1 MPMIVRCPRCEKA
14 LRVRDELG
22 GKRVRCPCCQDA
34 FVSGPSDMT
43 EDGRRPPLR
52 AERDDELA
60 VGVLDAIMAD
70 ALPPDLGDGQLPFE
84 RLGHYRVVRRIGRGG
99 MGDVYL
105 GYEESLDRPVAIKVL
120 PAEYAN
126 NEALVRRFRSE
137 AAAVARL
144 AHPNLVPVYFVGR
157 DGDHH
162 FFAMQYVE
170 GESLD
175 RRLVRQGRL
184 DASAAADVLE
194 QCLSGLGVAHQA
206 GLVHRDVKPGNILLE
221 AGTGRALLADF
232 GLAKFV
238 GAGAGLTRT
247 GVVVGTVSYLSP
259 EQARGEKVD
268 HRSDLYSLGVVA
280 YQMLSGRLP
289 FESDTPSRMLF
300 QHAYETPRPLQEVAP
315 EVPDALAA
323 VVTRLLA
330 KEPAR
335 RYSSSAE
342 ALSDLRHGRSQ
353 AAPVPSPEREAVAQ
367 GSPGRPPAPPRGED
381 RTEALP
387 VAPPRLGRRRLVLLG
402 AVALLLLA
410 GGLTVW
416 LWPRRGPDER
426 GEPGGDSPP
435 EAGGAPAPAGRAEGA
450 GAPRPE
456 DNSDGKV
463 PPLVVPDPL
472 RVPQPAAVADRPLAV
487 CSGHGQAVLSVAVS
501 PERRYLLS
509 GSKDKSTRLWDG
521 KTGKLL
527 RSSTEP
533 TYWVLALAFSPDGQL
548 AVSPRD
554 PSALRVWEVE
564 SGKER
569 CQFTGH
575 KSSVRSPSF
584 RPTGGTCSLGGRC
597 AGCSC
602 GT

>member
-1 MPMIVRCPRCEKA
+1 
-14 LRVRDELG
+14 
-22 GKRVRCPCCQDA
+22 
-34 FVSGPSDMT
+34 MT
-43 EDGRRPPLR
+43 GHH
-52 AERDDELA
+52 ER
-60 VGVLDAIMAD
+60 
-70 ALPPDLGDGQLPFE
+70 
-84 RLGHYRVVRRIGRGG
+84 
-99 MGDVYL
+99 
-105 GYEESLDRPVAIKVL
+105 
-120 PAEYAN
+120 
-126 NEALVRRFRSE
+126 
-137 AAAVARL
+137 
-144 AHPNLVPVYFVGR
+144 
-157 DGDHH
+157 
-162 FFAMQYVE
+162 
-170 GESLD
+170 
-175 RRLVRQGRL
+175 
-184 DASAAADVLE
+184 ADVLE

-232 GLAKFV
+232 GLAKLV

-315 EVPDALAA
+315 EVPAALAA

-330 KEPAR
+330 KEPAC

-435 EAGGAPAPAGRAEGA
+435 VAGGAPAPAGRAEGA

-472 RVPQPAAVADRPLAV
+472 RVPQPAAVRDRPLAV

-575 KSSVRSPSF
+575 KSSVRSAVFSADGRYVFSGGPLRGLFLWDVTNGKMVRNFVGQPQDVTCVAMSQDSRWALSGGCAGSLVLWDLEAGKG
-584 RPTGGTCSLGGRC
+584 RPLAGHPGSCLVGVGFCANDRVVSADGTRMIRVWDRGGRLLRQIEVQCDGPVQQAAFSPRGDRALC
-597 AGCSC
+597 ACDD
-602 GT
+602 GTLRLLDLNNGKEIACLRGHPGGVMAVAFSPDGRLAASGGNDCIMRLWELPR